1 MEAKQCA
8 LRRVIDLN
16 GHDCANQLRLAI
28 ERPMIE
34 VVPMSTRLWN
44 FAKLQPMRSSKGLTL
59 VELVVVVAIMG
70 ILASVAGISY
80 SRYIN
85 KARMTDVVS
94 ELRRIERSIFMRKAL
109 TGELPT
115 SLEAIGEGELRDKW
129 GNPYK
134 YLPLQDAKNKGKVRR
149 DRFNNPLNTDFD
161 LYSMGPDGRTQME
174 LNAHFARDDI
184 VRANNGEYV
193 GIASEY

>member
-1 MEAKQCA
+1 MLK
-8 LRRVIDLN
+8 LMPLGKRHPN
-16 GHDCANQLRLAI
+16 
-28 ERPMIE
+28 
-34 VVPMSTRLWN
+34 STELLPVRC
-44 FAKLQPMRSSKGLTL
+44 SKGLTL
-59 VELVVVVAIMG
+59 VELIIVVAIMG
-70 ILASVAGISY
+70 ILASVASISY

-85 KARMTDVVS
+85 KARMNDVVS
-94 ELRRIERSIFMRKAL
+94 EIHEIERSISIYKGV
-109 TGELPT
+109 TGDLPP
-115 SLEAIGEGELRDKW
+115 SLATIGMDNLRDKW
-129 GNPYK
+129 GYPYQ
-134 YLPLQDAKNKGKVRR
+134 YLRIQDAKNKGEVRR